1 MAEEL
6 GKFSVEHVSN
16 IYLEDPDGN
25 ISNHT
30 NWRGTA
36 DGYGVIY
43 GTLIFGPTPLMEM
56 NDSLEG
62 GPVKYIG
69 QAFLEDGTNLAG
81 AGSGQ
86 WSKKPGE
93 HVWETDYVL
102 QVSDG
107 TKIRSVGEIHLDTL
121 IFSGTNYS
129 VDE

>member
-6 GKFSVEHVSN
+6 GKFSLEHVSHV
-16 IYLEDPDGN
+16 YLEDADGN

-43 GTLIFGPTPLMEM
+43 GTLIILNKQMMEM

-62 GPVKYIG
+62 GPLKYIG

>member
-16 IYLEDPDGN
+16 IYMEDADGN

-81 AGSGQ
+81 AGPENMFG
-86 WSKKPGE
+86 KPTTYFRLVME
-93 HVWETDYVL
+93 QKLEV
-102 QVSDG
+102 
-107 TKIRSVGEIHLDTL
+107 
-121 IFSGTNYS
+121 
-129 VDE
+129 